1 MKYKILNILC
11 AVTVCGCV
19 STSLPDEMTIPAK
32 LQINTEYKPIIE
44 DSYIPGDYGIYKDY
58 FSSTDNLIGLSSSKT
73 GPLEEPRIRVYS
85 GPTFA
90 PPTKT
95 EHTTSFNASANGMNF
110 MPQAATKSD
119 NRDFKALFGS
129 EVVFSIQ
136 SRIQTKSGN
145 ETSETDISM
154 YVPMKLDITN
164 PRMSTETELLPACYF
179 DGFQIQWNAD
189 PDNENGV
196 LAIVEWIGDML
207 LGEDFPSTYIRRIC
221 IFEDTGTAILPTSLF
236 EGIPDAAVCNLT
248 LIRGNIDTLSIEDE
262 SYKILAES
270 HEYMSFILI
279 REIRARQ

>member
-58 FSSTDNLIGLSSSKT
+58 FSSTDNLVGLSSSKA
-73 GPLEEPRIRVYS
+73 GPLEEHRIRVYS
-85 GPTFA
+85 GPA
-90 PPTKT
+90 LPPPTKT
-95 EHTTSFNASANGMNF
+95 ETQPASNASVNGMNF

-119 NRDFKALFGS
+119 DRDFKALFGS

-136 SRIQTKSGN
+136 SRIPTKNGG

-154 YVPMKLDITN
+154 YVPEELNITN
-164 PRMSTETELLPACYF
+164 PRMDTEEELLPACYF

-189 PDNENGV
+189 PDNGNGV

-248 LIRGNIDTLSIEDE
+248 LIRGNIDTLSIENE
-262 SYKILAES
+262 SYKVLAES